1 MKKTL
6 SILGLSA
13 LGIAGVASLGSCS
26 KEDSTESL
34 DISINYTN
42 GDEHYGVTYQG
53 ATSTDALDGTTLTK
67 TLFFQ
72 HGKHLVKLLI

>member
-26 KEDSTESL
+26 KEDPTESL
-34 DISINYTN
+34 DISINYTMVMN
-42 GDEHYGVTYQG
+42 TMVLHIKV
-53 ATSTDALDGTTLTK
+53 
-67 TLFFQ
+67 Q
-72 HGKHLVKLLI
+72 HLQML